1 MYRLNKERTMGKIEK
16 VTQQT
21 QNRFLNMYE
30 LDTVRKNGSRGRYY
44 VSSRAEKP
52 EDLKLETHVNRPD
65 GVIIYAVTEDRSRVL
80 LVRQYRFPIDAY
92 VYELPAGL
100 IDEGENFREA
110 AIREVHEETGMIL
123 HPIEADPVYEA
134 PRYTTVGMTD
144 ESCACVFGYVTGE
157 LSAKYMEESEEIIQV
172 LADREEV
179 RRILREE
186 NVAASCAYHI
196 IRFMKEED
204 PFAYISE

>member
-1 MYRLNKERTMGKIEK
+1 
-16 VTQQT
+16 
-21 QNRFLNMYE
+21 MYE

-44 VSSRAEKP
+44 VSSRAEKI
-52 EDLKLETHVNRPD
+52 EDLKLQTHVNRPD

-123 HPIEADPVYEA
+123 HPIEADPIYEA

>member
-1 MYRLNKERTMGKIEK
+1 MGKIEK

-44 VSSRAEKP
+44 VSSRAEKI
-52 EDLKLETHVNRPD
+52 EDLKLQTQVNRPD

-123 HPIEADPVYEA
+123 HPIEADPIYEA

>member
-1 MYRLNKERTMGKIEK
+1 MGKIEK

-44 VSSRAEKP
+44 VSSRAEKI
-52 EDLKLETHVNRPD
+52 EDLKLQTHVNRPD

-123 HPIEADPVYEA
+123 HPIEADPIYEA

>member
-1 MYRLNKERTMGKIEK
+1 MGKIEK

-44 VSSRAEKP
+44 VSSRAEKK
-52 EDLKLETHVNRPD
+52 EDLKLQTHVNRPD

-123 HPIEADPVYEA
+123 HPIEADPIYEA